1 MFFLILRTA
10 SCTAMEEEAEGRRVL
25 LKQTYMVYVSFSVA
39 LFLTKFV
46 GHLEGYKQTGSQ

>member
-1 MFFLILRTA
+1 
-10 SCTAMEEEAEGRRVL
+10 MEEEAEGRRVL

-46 GHLEGYKQTGSQ
+46 GHFEGYKQTGSQ